1 MAIQSPE
8 AVAEIW
14 WITKVV
20 VPLAGVLI
28 ASVIIPLLL
37 HHLKYVRERK
47 ERLFDARRNAYHEYF
62 KKIESAVSDAGQEY
76 EVFSR
81 EVVPKAFRKLLESS
95 NSPDAIIEFQQ
106 VVGEFPLR
114 IQKAYRTASSEITTL
129 QIVCSRPLM
138 KLAEDFE
145 AANKKLLD
153 RSADWLDEMKGSM
166 VQPDLEAPMA
176 KEMKMLAEDIR
187 ICRQALV
194 EQMRTELGSDKL

>member
-1 MAIQSPE
+1 MTIQGPE

-14 WITKVV
+14 WVTKVV
-20 VPLAGVLI
+20 VPLAGILI

-47 ERLFDARRNAYHEYF
+47 ERLFEARRNAYHEYF

-76 EVFSR
+76 EGFSR
-81 EVVPKAFRKLLESS
+81 EIMPKAFLKLLESN
-95 NSPDAIIEFQQ
+95 NSPEPIVEFQQ

-114 IQKAYRTASSEITTL
+114 IQKAYRAASSEITTL

-145 AANKKLLD
+145 VANKRLLD
-153 RSADWLDEMKGSM
+153 KSADWLGEMKGSM
-166 VQPDLEAPMA
+166 VQPDLETPVA
-176 KEMKMLAEDIR
+176 KEMKTLGEDIR
-187 ICRQALV
+187 MCKQALV
-194 EQMRTELGSDKL
+194 EQMRAELGSDRL